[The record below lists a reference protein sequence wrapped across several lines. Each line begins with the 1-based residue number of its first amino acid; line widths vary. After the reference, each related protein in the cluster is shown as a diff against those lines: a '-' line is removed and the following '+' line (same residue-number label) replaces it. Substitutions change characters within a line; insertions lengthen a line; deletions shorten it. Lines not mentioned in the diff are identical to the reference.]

1 MHNGYLAHSISQV
14 LEQRKELLA
23 LFVHLFKIPFSPSSC
38 FLSLRYF
45 YFYSGITITVRFKNY
60 LW

>member
-23 LFVHLFKIPFSPSSC
+23 LFVYLFKIPFSPC
-38 FLSLRYF
+38 FCHLDTFISTLA
-45 YFYSGITITVRFKNY
+45 
-60 LW
+60 